1 MLPLAVSPLP
11 SRCQQQS
18 ESDKGTDEKMCFK
31 FCLTLSGF
39 DAVKVYCQ
47 LRRACAHTDTQ
58 ARAQPSGSVAFF
70 TNKIQILSNPM
81 KQGG

>member
-58 ARAQPSGSVAFF
+58 ASRHAHSPLAVLRSLQ
-70 TNKIQILSNPM
+70 TKYKYCQIL
-81 KQGG
+81 